1 MRRSQGDSPR
11 GFVRQIAPATDRQRL
26 RAAEQRMKLIEESE
40 RLSRTLLDSISH
52 EFRSPISA
60 ITSAAAILNA
70 ARDPSLKRV
79 PWAMVD
85 EIQEATRRLN
95 RLVRN
100 LLDMA
105 RLEPGHM
112 KPRLD
117 WCDVTDLIHVTLRE
131 IARDLAHHEVTTEIS
146 NGLPLVLMDFVLMQ
160 QAVTNLLLN
169 AASHTPPG
177 TSVQVLVGV
186 QNDMLTLSVEDT
198 GPGLPADVLPFI
210 FDKFYRSP
218 SASAGGT
225 GLGLAIVKG
234 FVEAQGGMV
243 EAANRPE
250 GGAAFTVYLPMMKA
264 PPIFGEKLMTET

>member
-1 MRRSQGDSPR
+1 
-11 GFVRQIAPATDRQRL
+11 
-26 RAAEQRMKLIEESE
+26 MKLFEESE
-40 RLSRTLLDSISH
+40 RLSKTLLDSISH

-60 ITSAAAILNA
+60 ITSAAAILSA
-70 ARDPSLKRV
+70 ARDPSLKTV

-85 EIQEATRRLN
+85 EIQESARRLN

-105 RLEPGHM
+105 RLEPGHV

-117 WCDVTDLIHVTLRE
+117 WCDVTDLIQVILRE
-131 IARDLAHHEVTTEIS
+131 IARDLAHHKVTTEIS

-169 AASHTPPG
+169 AVSHTPPG

-198 GPGLPADVLPFI
+198 GPGLPPDVLPFI
-210 FDKFYRSP
+210 FDKFYRAP
-218 SASAGGT
+218 SASPGGT

-243 EAANRPE
+243 QAANRPK
-250 GGAAFTVYLPMMKA
+250 GGAVFTVSLPRLIG
-264 PPIFGEKLMTET
+264 PPIPRESLMNET